1 MAILSICN
9 SLERLPSEEKRLWYV
24 PVCYTDF
31 PDFSEGQNTFQLIPA
46 LKNVTASANSRRKLQ
61 FLTLKGSFKS
71 PFISF
76 DSMFFTLCFNMKYLT
91 KEEAEVRGIGEEDKQ
106 VEEQVHTSG

>member
-9 SLERLPSEEKRLWYV
+9 SLERLPSEKKRLWYV

-31 PDFSEGQNTFQLIPA
+31 SDFSEGENTFQLTPA
-46 LKNVTASANSRRKLQ
+46 LKNATASANSRRKLQ
-61 FLTLKGSFKS
+61 FLVLKGHFKS

-76 DSMFFTLCFNMKYLT
+76 DSMFFTLCFNMKYVI
-91 KEEAEVRGIGEEDKQ
+91 KEEPKVRGRKGR
-106 VEEQVHTSG
+106 